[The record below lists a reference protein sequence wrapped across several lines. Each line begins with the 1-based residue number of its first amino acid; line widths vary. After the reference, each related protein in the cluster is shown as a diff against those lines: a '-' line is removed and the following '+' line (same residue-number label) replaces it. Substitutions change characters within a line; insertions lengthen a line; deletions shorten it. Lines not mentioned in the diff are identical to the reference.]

1 MAPAAP
7 KMPTIAVPAKISA
20 AMLLLGVFP
29 SWSYGYY
36 DLLRLVVCGSA
47 AYIAWFAKQQK
58 SERLLWIMGFVA
70 VLYNPFAPIDLNR
83 GLWSL
88 LNLAAAAVFWIAAT
102 DLKRIL

>member
-7 KMPTIAVPAKISA
+7 KIPTIAVPAKISA

-47 AYIAWFAKQQK
+47 GYIAWFAKQQK

-70 VLYNPFAPIDLNR
+70 VLYNPFVPVYLDR

-88 LNLAAAAVFWIAAT
+88 LNLAGAAVFWITAT
-102 DLKRIL
+102 DPKRMM